1 MAALMFLL
9 LAKRDVFV
17 FVVVLVV
24 LDKKGE
30 ECVAKDG
37 EAKADTTVLSAVATR
52 KAAIARDRDNNIGR
66 DDEILSREL
75 VMRFD

>member
-1 MAALMFLL
+1 MFLL

-24 LDKKGE
+24 LDKRGAK
-30 ECVAKDG
+30 CVAKDG
-37 EAKADTTVLSAVATR
+37 EAKAETTVLSAVATR